1 VPEPAVRSEVAER
14 IATVTLDRPD
24 VLNAFDRALKEE
36 LLAALKKAARDAD
49 VRVVIVTGAG
59 RAFSAGQDLRER
71 LPAEPA
77 DAAEAAKADSTDAA
91 EAAKAALAAP
101 PTPLDQELRERYNP
115 IILAIRTMDKPVI
128 AAVNGVAA
136 GAGMSLA
143 LTCDIRIASEAA
155 SFIEVFGRVGLV
167 PDTGSTWFLPRLVG
181 PAKALELMWTTDSVD
196 APTALALGIVNR
208 VVAPDQLMAETRALA
223 VRLASAAPL
232 ALALAK
238 RAVDRGLEIGLP
250 EALDYEASLQ
260 GIAGRSADHAEGV
273 RAFIEKRPARFTGE

>member
-1 VPEPAVRSEVAER
+1 VPEPTVRSEVAEW
-14 IATVTLDRPD
+14 IATITLDRPE

-36 LLAALKKAARDAD
+36 LLAALKQAARDAD
-49 VRVVIVTGAG
+49 VRVVILTGAG

-71 LPAEPA
+71 LPA
-77 DAAEAAKADSTDAA
+77 DTKGTAEAGD
-91 EAAKAALAAP
+91 AAP
-101 PTPLDQELRERYNP
+101 PAPPAPLDQELRERYNP
-115 IILAIRTMDKPVI
+115 IILAIRAMDKPVI

-143 LTCDIRIASEAA
+143 LACDIRIASEAA

-181 PAKALELMWTTDSVD
+181 PAKALELMWTTDALD
-196 APTALALGIVNR
+196 APTALALGLVNR
-208 VVAPDQLMAETRALA
+208 VVAADQLMGETRALA

-238 RAVDRGLEIGLP
+238 RAVNRGLEIGLP

-260 GIAGRSADHAEGV
+260 GIAGRSADYAEGV

>member
-1 VPEPAVRSEVAER
+1 VPEPTVRSETAER
-14 IATVTLDRPD
+14 IATITLDRPD

-36 LLAALKKAARDAD
+36 LLAALKQAARDAE
-49 VRVVIVTGAG
+49 VRVVVVTGAG

-71 LPAEPA
+71 LPADPGETGGPEGAAPA
-77 DAAEAAKADSTDAA
+77 AP
-91 EAAKAALAAP
+91 AP

-115 IILAIRTMDKPVI
+115 IILTIRTMDKPVI

-143 LTCDIRIASEAA
+143 LACDIRIASEAA
-155 SFIEVFGRVGLV
+155 SFIEVFGRLGLV

-208 VVAPDQLMAETRALA
+208 VVAADQLVSETRALA

-238 RAVDRGLEIGLP
+238 RAVNRGLETGLP

-260 GIAGRSADHAEGV
+260 GIAGRSADYAEGV
-273 RAFIEKRPARFTGE
+273 RAFSEKRPARFTGE